1 MDSTKP
7 QDDDG
12 IIRIQRLVPGQVDV
26 VLGSHPGK
34 RTVRPRKSSRR
45 YLLAFLC
52 LGIFAVLAVGLASR
66 ANPPKPVPL
75 VTLQQ
80 PEPEPEAEP
89 EPAEEPPVQVA
100 SELARPALRVEP
112 YIVPTPVAATQEQAP
127 AAQPLDNC
135 IKDGN
140 VIDESVLN
148 CRFGQTS
155 RPTQAAPAT
164 GMVSASY
171 MADFKSDASRKAP
184 ARQQKPHTV
193 ATVSIR
199 EWDGNGRYRAQ
210 WRLYENR
217 IDGDSVCENF
227 LNRSVERRECRLSA
241 QVYFKEECRE
251 WNKRAARDRNEES
264 KSTAQRYC
272 EASTTFTP

>member
-1 MDSTKP
+1 MDSTNP

-34 RTVRPRKSSRR
+34 PRIAKPRKSRQP
-45 YLLAFLC
+45 AWII
-52 LGIFAVLAVGLASR
+52 LGLGLFAVIAVGLVSR
-66 ANPPKPVPL
+66 TYAPRPVPQL
-75 VTLQQ
+75 NAEQ
-80 PEPEPEAEP
+80 AEP
-89 EPAEEPPVQVA
+89 APAFNSEPVDAALMQVA
-100 SELARPALRVEP
+100 SEVERPAPALRVEP
-112 YIVPTPVAATQEQAP
+112 YIVPTPVAQPQAP

-135 IKDGN
+135 IKNGN

-148 CRFGQTS
+148 CRFGQTG
-155 RPTQAAPAT
+155 RPAQNAPAT

-171 MADFKSDASRKAP
+171 MADFKSDASRKAAP
-184 ARQQKPHTV
+184 RAQKPHTV

-210 WRLYENR
+210 WRLYDDR

-241 QVYFKEECRE
+241 QVHFKEECRE
-251 WNKRAARDRNEES
+251 WTRRSARDRNEES
-264 KSTAQRYC
+264 KGMAQRYC
-272 EASTTFTP
+272 EATTTFTP

>member
-34 RTVRPRKSSRR
+34 QRIVRPRKSSRR
-45 YLLAFLC
+45 YVLALLC
-52 LGIFAVLAVGLASR
+52 LSIFAVLAVGLYSR
-66 ANPPKPVPL
+66 AYSPKPVPL
-75 VTLQQ
+75 IALEQ
-80 PEPEPEAEP
+80 PEPATAP
-89 EPAEEPPVQVA
+89 EPVDEAPVQVV

-112 YIVPTPVAATQEQAP
+112 YIVPTPVAQGSAP
-127 AAQPLDNC
+127 VAQPLDNC

-148 CRFGQTS
+148 CRFGQAS
-155 RPTQAAPAT
+155 RPAQTAPAT

-210 WRLYENR
+210 WRLYDNR

-241 QVYFKEECRE
+241 QVHFKEECRE
-251 WNKRAARDRNEES
+251 WTKRSARDRNEES
-264 KSTAQRYC
+264 KNTAQRYC
-272 EASTTFTP
+272 EATTTFTP

>member
-1 MDSTKP
+1 MNSTKP

-12 IIRIQRLVPGQVDV
+12 IIRIQRLIPGQVDV
-26 VLGSHPGK
+26 VLGSHPGRK
-34 RTVRPRKSSRR
+34 KAVRPRKSPR
-45 YLLAFLC
+45 YALAFLC
-52 LGIFAVLAVGLASR
+52 LGIFGALALSLALR
-66 ANPPKPVPL
+66 AYPTKPAPQIVIG
-75 VTLQQ
+75 Q
-80 PEPEPEAEP
+80 PEP
-89 EPAEEPPVQVA
+89 PALEEPVDEAPIQVV

-112 YIVPTPVAATQEQAP
+112 YIVPTPVAPEQP
-127 AAQPLDNC
+127 PVAQPLDNC
-135 IKDGN
+135 IKQGN

-155 RPTQAAPAT
+155 RPAQTAPAT

-171 MADFKSDASRKAP
+171 MADFKSDASRKST
-184 ARQQKPHTV
+184 ARQSRPYTV

-210 WRLYENR
+210 WRLYDNR

-241 QVYFKEECRE
+241 QVHFKEECRD
-251 WNKRAARDRNEES
+251 WTKRAARDRNEES

-272 EASTTFTP
+272 EATNTFTP

>member
-34 RTVRPRKSSRR
+34 QRIVKPRKSSRG
-45 YLLAFLC
+45 YVLAFLF
-52 LGIFAVLAVGLASR
+52 LGIFVVLAVGLSTR
-66 ANPPKPVPL
+66 TSTPKPAPL
-75 VTLQQ
+75 IALEQ
-80 PEPEPEAEP
+80 PEPETAP
-89 EPAEEPPVQVA
+89 EPVDEAPVQVA
-100 SELARPALRVEP
+100 NELARPALRVEP
-112 YIVPTPVAATQEQAP
+112 YVVPTPVAATQESAP
-127 AAQPLDNC
+127 VAQPLDNC

-148 CRFGQTS
+148 CRFGQAS
-155 RPTQAAPAT
+155 RPAQAAPAT

-241 QVYFKEECRE
+241 QVFFKEECRE

-264 KSTAQRYC
+264 KNTAQRYC
-272 EASTTFTP
+272 EAMTTFTP

>member
-26 VLGSHPGK
+26 VLGSPPTRKKPG
-34 RTVRPRKSSRR
+34 RPRKSRP
-45 YLLAFLC
+45 YMLVALC
-52 LGIFAVLAVGLASR
+52 LTLLGFVAVGLILR
-66 ANPPKPVPL
+66 TPL
-75 VTLQQ
+75 PAPAATPVTLEQ
-80 PEPEPEAEP
+80 PEPDIEAQSFPIEMADAP
-89 EPAEEPPVQVA
+89 IATDPV
-100 SELARPALRVEP
+100 RPALRVEP
-112 YIVPTPVAATQEQAP
+112 YIVPIPAPQEQP
-127 AAQPLDNC
+127 PVAQPLDNC

-155 RPTQAAPAT
+155 RPAPTAPPT

-171 MADFKSDASRKAP
+171 MADFKSDASRKTTP
-184 ARQQKPHTV
+184 RHSKPYTV

-210 WRLYENR
+210 WRLYDNH
-217 IDGDSVCENF
+217 INGDSVCENF
-227 LNRSVERRECRLSA
+227 LDRSVERRECRLSA
-241 QVYFKEECRE
+241 QVHFKEECRD
-251 WNKRAARDRNEES
+251 WTRRAARDRNEES

-272 EASTTFTP
+272 EATTTFTP